1 MEKKKLTAE
10 QKQKRY
16 RTLQYTCVGGEFVS
30 VLTPYIIMGI
40 ANADEWFVN
49 SSEGWK
55 IGLGGS
61 LAMAILGIAVFLTT
75 KKKDDETKFS
85 NGWITLL
92 VFWFAIAFCFMLLA
106 NIIDQISTIML
117 FGGIGLAGAFGLDL
131 TSKQMKKRADLYRD
145 AIGEVKHDKLKE
157 KIEKEVAAERQAVE

>member
-30 VLTPYIIMGI
+30 VLTPYIVMGI

-92 VFWFAIAFCFMLLA
+92 VFWFAIAFVFMLLA
-106 NIIDQISTIML
+106 NIMDQISTIMF
-117 FGGIGLAGAFGLDL
+117 FGGIGLAGAFALDL

-145 AIGEVKHDKLKE
+145 AIGEVQHDKLKE
-157 KIEKEVAAERQAVE
+157 KIEKEVAAEKQAVE